1 MGTNVV
7 TPVVTRMVNTLL
19 DNMFGIPKGPFHAR
33 PSSTNAVL
41 LSPAQHPESG
51 PKGSS
56 ALGLWYSPISVPLVP
71 QLGYRAFPSWGT
83 IFARGREDFNLRRV
97 ERTSR

>member
-7 TPVVTRMVNTLL
+7 TPVVIRTVNTLL

-41 LSPAQHPESG
+41 LSPAQHRNRD
-51 PKGSS
+51 PKGH
-56 ALGLWYSPISVPLVP
+56 LHWGCGIP
-71 QLGYRAFPSWGT
+71 QLAYRLYPNWGT
-83 IFARGREDFNLRRV
+83 KRSPAGEQSSPRAGKILTLDAW
-97 ERTSR
+97 SAP

>member
-1 MGTNVV
+1 MDTNVV
-7 TPVVTRMVNTLL
+7 PPVVIRTVNTLL

-71 QLGYRAFPSWGT
+71 QWGT
-83 IFARGREDFNLRRV
+83 KRSPAGEQSSPGAGKILTLDAW
-97 ERTSR
+97 SAP